1 MKIIIFETSY
11 PVKQFWS
18 IKRLTLTFFLTFRLP
33 PPSLTLLN
41 FIFSTEECAAGF
53 QLTKEGS
60 CDPCMRGYYRPK
72 GAPACI
78 KCPRTKTTPSISA
91 KSQDECSEGMSL
103 CLEIFLSGLDFKN
116 RKNGKETIM

>member
-1 MKIIIFETSY
+1 MAYFKSFSC
-11 PVKQFWS
+11 F
-18 IKRLTLTFFLTFRLP
+18 
-33 PPSLTLLN
+33 PSPSPTITLLN
-41 FIFSTEECAAGF
+41 FIFPAEECAAGF

-91 KSQDECSEGMSL
+91 KSQDECSEGMSI
-103 CLEIFLSGLDFKN
+103 CLKN
-116 RKNGKETIM
+116 SFIQTLFYLAQILKKEKKIVC